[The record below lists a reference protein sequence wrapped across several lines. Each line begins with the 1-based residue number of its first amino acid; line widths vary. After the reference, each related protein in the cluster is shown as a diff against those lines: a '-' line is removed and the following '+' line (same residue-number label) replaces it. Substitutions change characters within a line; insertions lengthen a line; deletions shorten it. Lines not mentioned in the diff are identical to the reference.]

1 MKKCLLLV
9 IALVML
15 LTALPA
21 AAQVE
26 RRAELDAAFS
36 MLEEGNPILARYNE
50 ITGADVE
57 ARYKYGMPY
66 MFGGKNENYL
76 MKVKKCLETT
86 KFFRKGKTYVY
97 GFDCSGFTNWI
108 NKQVGKP
115 EHDTL
120 NNMILQKGKYGEK
133 NHLPVKEL
141 PYDELPKHLQVG
153 DFLVGKHSARHIM
166 MFIGTL
172 ADYGYTAENAPG
184 LADYLDYPIVV
195 HSGKNPFYGERYEK
209 YIQENG
215 LRCNTTN
222 GGVCISIVG
231 VPTDKAPHSVLS
243 DKQTFYYF
251 DLDGYMLTIYDVFTC
266 TSYVWFRM

>member
-1 MKKCLLLV
+1 MKRCLLMV
-9 IALVML
+9 IALVLM

-26 RRAELDAAFS
+26 RHPELDAAFS
-36 MLEEGNPILARYNE
+36 MLEEGNPILTRYNE
-50 ITGADVE
+50 ITGADIK

-66 MFGGKNENYL
+66 MFGGKDEDNL

-115 EHDTL
+115 EHDSL
-120 NNMILQKGKYGEK
+120 QNMILQKGKYGEK
-133 NHLPVKEL
+133 NHLPVKDL
-141 PYDELPKHLQVG
+141 PFDELPKHLQVG

-172 ADYGYTAENAPG
+172 ADYGYTAENAPE

-195 HSGKNPFYGERYEK
+195 NSGKNPFYGERYEK
-209 YIQENG
+209 YIKENG
-215 LRCNTTN
+215 LKCNTTN
-222 GGVCISIVG
+222 GGVCIYIVG
-231 VPTDKAPHSVLS
+231 VPTDKAPHSVPSGKETL
-243 DKQTFYYF
+243 YYF
-251 DLDGYMLTIYDVFTC
+251 DLGDYMLTIYDIFTC
-266 TSYVWFRM
+266 NSYVWFRM